1 MKKQQN
7 LLRISIVIICG
18 LLILSGILTVLRIEE
33 IPSRY
38 LGILNLALLIILAFL
53 DTKLRK
59 HAQKYF

>member
-18 LLILSGILTVLRIEE
+18 LLIFSGILTILRIEE

-38 LGILNLALLIILAFL
+38 LGILNLVLLIILAFL

-59 HAQKYF
+59 RTQKYF